1 MNLKRRKIY
10 LGQNNLTLEAPTW
23 HRTVLG
29 LFIGIAIMV
38 LTTLLAGC
46 SQNTCETTDNSFVYS
61 DPVDPMVTPK
71 LILRSSK
78 EQSIDPQT
86 IADRS
91 DWPCTTS
98 DVDGGRITMYRQY
111 WYNRQSAT
119 ADIPDYSYRQMES
132 YQYGESYR

>member
-10 LGQNNLTLEAPTW
+10 LGQSNLTLEAPTW
-23 HRTVLG
+23 HWTVLG
-29 LFIGIAIMV
+29 LVLGISIMV

-46 SQNTCETTDNSFVYS
+46 SQNNCSADQSYVYF
-61 DPVDPMVTPK
+61 DPADQIVTPK
-71 LILRSSK
+71 MILRSSK

-91 DWPCTTS
+91 DWPCTPG
-98 DVDGGRITMYRQY
+98 DFEGGQVTTYRQY

-119 ADIPDYSYRQMES
+119 ANVPDYSYRRMES